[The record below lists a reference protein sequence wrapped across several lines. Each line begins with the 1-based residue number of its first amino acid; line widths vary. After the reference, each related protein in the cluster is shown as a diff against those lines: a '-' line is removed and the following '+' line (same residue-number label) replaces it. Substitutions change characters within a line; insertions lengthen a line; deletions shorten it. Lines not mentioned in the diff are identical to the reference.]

1 MLATLKRKIKNYL
14 LLNEENLKT
23 ADANV
28 WRLSV
33 LRTILLLGVV
43 LTSAIV
49 FHSTYTAYQ
58 QGLYYVMWLTIGFSV
73 FLLATLSIGL
83 KHVKLASACLV
94 FAVIAASFCI
104 WFFTLDIA
112 SARYG
117 LLLLFTLPIILRVLS
132 GVKAAVVAMIINIVP
147 FYMLLTNVQFSPL
160 FGIDIT
166 LPDTHTYLAS
176 LIFLFFNFCIPM
188 AVLRVMSS
196 LESQSEENLIQS
208 KKLSQLVC
216 RYQEI
221 FNNGGTP
228 SFFCDETGRILQANR
243 SARILIKKYRPGC
256 RHLQELFTLSLPVV
270 NGVNQHAEIKH
281 NPDKEFKIHSAT
293 LEHHNRQLI
302 HCYDISA
309 NKKSLRQFDAFKKQ
323 QYEKLYLNELTQL
336 KNHHYWRKTQTKNSI
351 LGRHVVL
358 LKLANLRDI
367 NLQYGFSQG
376 DQLLRSAA
384 ASLRS
389 ELSSD
394 IAIYQFP
401 GAKFLFT
408 LSSKSL
414 PPQRINEWLTRRLPT
429 TVELNTPSGTITHS
443 LKWRAGHYHVTRPLN
458 PDIAAERCAIA
469 LTQTDDWTSL
479 VSFNIDTIKNI
490 RVSTQQ
496 RDRIKQLLDTDQLLL
511 YLQPQVMLDGTVLSY
526 EVLARLKDSVSGE
539 ILQPYQFLPVIED
552 NKWEILFTQKVLDG
566 AIRMVENW
574 PSTMPSVPL
583 AVNLSGPEL
592 LSDLFYEKLLRRFSE
607 SSNLKKQLKLELTET
622 SALSSH
628 EETKRRLSSL
638 ASLGVT
644 IIIDD
649 FGTGH
654 ASLSQLIDISA
665 TIIKVDREFVE
676 SVETSERHR
685 KIVKMTLDLAK
696 SLAMQ
701 TIAEG
706 VETEAQFQ
714 VLKNMGVVMFQGY
727 LFGKPAPLQYW
738 VEQEKAQA

>member
-23 ADANV
+23 ANADV

-33 LRTILLLGVV
+33 LRTTLLMGVV

-49 FHSTYTAYQ
+49 VHSTYTAYQ
-58 QGLYYVMWLTIGFSV
+58 QGLYYVMGLTIGFSV

-83 KHVKLASACLV
+83 KHVKVACGCLI
-94 FAVIAASFCI
+94 FAVLAASI
-104 WFFTLDIA
+104 SILFFTVDVI

-117 LLLLFTLPIILRVLS
+117 LLLLFTLPIILRVLC
-132 GVKAAVVAMIINIVP
+132 GVKAAISAMIFNIIP
-147 FYMLLTNVQFSPL
+147 FYFLLTDVQFAPL
-160 FGIDIT
+160 FGIDLT
-166 LPDTHTYLAS
+166 LPDTHTYLTS

-196 LESQSEENLIQS
+196 LEKQSEQNLLQS
-208 KKLSQLVC
+208 KKLSQLVN

-228 SFFCDETGRILQANR
+228 SFFCDESGRILQANR
-243 SARILIKKYRPGC
+243 SARMLIKKYHPSC
-256 RHLQELFTLSLPVV
+256 RYLQELFTLSLPVM
-270 NGVNQHAEIKH
+270 NGVNQHATIKQA
-281 NPDKEFKIHSAT
+281 PDREYKIHSAT
-293 LEHHNRQLI
+293 LEHHKRQLI
-302 HCYDISA
+302 HCYDVSA

-323 QYEKLYLNELTQL
+323 QYEKLYINELTQL
-336 KNHHYWRKTQTKNSI
+336 KNHLFWRKSQTKDST

-367 NLQYGFSQG
+367 NLQYGFNQG
-376 DQLLRSAA
+376 DQLLLNASA
-384 ASLRS
+384 LLQR

-394 IAIYQFP
+394 VTLYHFP

-408 LSSKSL
+408 L
-414 PPQRINEWLTRRLPT
+414 PDTQIPQHRLNEWLHRRLPT
-429 TVELNTPSGTITHS
+429 TVEFTVPNGHISHALQ
-443 LKWRAGHYHVTRPLN
+443 WRAGHYHVHRPLS
-458 PDIAAERCAIA
+458 PEAVAERCAIA
-469 LTQTDDWTSL
+469 LSQTSEWSPL

-490 RVSTQQ
+490 RVNTQQ
-496 RDRIKQLLDTDQLLL
+496 RDRIKHLLDTDQLTL
-511 YLQPQVMLDGTVLSY
+511 YLQPQVAIEGNVVGY
-526 EVLARLKDSVSGE
+526 EVLARLKDPTSGE
-539 ILQPYQFLPVIED
+539 ILQPYQFLSIVED
-552 NKWEILFTQKVLDG
+552 NKWEVLFTQKVVDG
-566 AIRMVENW
+566 AVNMIENW
-574 PSTMPSVPL
+574 PTALPRVPL
-583 AVNLSGPEL
+583 AINLSGPEL

-607 SSNLKKQLKLELTET
+607 SPSLRTQLKLELTET
-622 SALSSH
+622 SVLASH
-628 EETKRRLSSL
+628 DETKRRLSSL
-638 ASLGVT
+638 ASLGAT

-665 TIIKVDREFVE
+665 TIIKVDREFVD

-696 SLAMQ
+696 SLDMQ

-706 VETEAQFQ
+706 VETQAQLQ
-714 VLKNMGVVMFQGY
+714 VLKEMGFVMFQGY
-727 LFGKPAPLQYW
+727 LFGKPAPLENW
-738 VEQEKAQA
+738 VKLVKVQA